1 MCKWCMIYAYFSPYW
16 DKDNFFTGAIL
27 WIEDLYF
34 SQKQHFEVKNAASH
48 FTRHYLMDCGLLV
61 DIVMFVSAVWTFH
74 SDGTHSLQKTHW
86 WASNACKH
94 WQSWQVNDVY
104 CFKIWT
110 DFKFHVFQR
119 LLSSDDFVRS
129 RQFPGLGG
137 VMCCWPFLIWC
148 QATCC
153 WPGWLRGMKKGSWFN
168 LLIGVQR
175 LWRDL
180 CSPDRISLL
189 KTPPPLVNHLL
200 TASCGATQHSD
211 YNEHRSSTRYIKAIM
226 SNGPLQRQHTVQ
238 ALFHPTKSQQAI
250 SVHQTPKQHEGQKT
264 YSPRGS
270 TSSWGLIWVGQSSR
284 PWQFYKSGDWAY
296 PQMSRCQMWP
306 KAMRFNQRRWAA
318 TKSNCVDF
326 FSNGSINY
334 Q

>member
-1 MCKWCMIYAYFSPYW
+1 
-16 DKDNFFTGAIL
+16 
-27 WIEDLYF
+27 
-34 SQKQHFEVKNAASH
+34 
-48 FTRHYLMDCGLLV
+48 
-61 DIVMFVSAVWTFH
+61 
-74 SDGTHSLQKTHW
+74 
-86 WASNACKH
+86 
-94 WQSWQVNDVY
+94 
-104 CFKIWT
+104 
-110 DFKFHVFQR
+110 
-119 LLSSDDFVRS
+119 
-129 RQFPGLGG
+129 
-137 VMCCWPFLIWC
+137 MCCWPFLIWC

-180 CSPDRISLL
+180 YSPDRISLL

-200 TASCGATQHSD
+200 TASCSATQHSD

-306 KAMRFNQRRWAA
+306 KAMRFNQRSERLQNQTVW
-318 TKSNCVDF
+318 N
-326 FSNGSINY
+326 FSQMVLSITNKIKIMF
-334 Q
+334 QTINKTAEGGMRSHLPPPQEVRTEQM